1 MSAPLH
7 EVPRGFPLRL
17 LLDLP
22 RSRVDRDWYG
32 APLPWGVSW
41 AAARSP
47 DELLFGGVVE
57 APAGC
62 EEVTGFHEGLWAR
75 DVLELF
81 VPCLPAASG
90 AESSR
95 EEGER
100 YLELNL
106 SPAGAWWACLFSAY
120 RARSPEQPFPCEV
133 RIWSERRRDAWSV
146 VLALPLESV
155 GVQLDLERLRFC
167 AILGEPRRHLIHGIS
182 PGGKPDFHRLVLSS
196 TER

>member
-1 MSAPLH
+1 MIAPLLA
-7 EVPRGFPLRL
+7 VPRGFSLPSL
-17 LLDLP
+17 LALP
-22 RSRVDRDWYG
+22 RSRVLRDWHG

-41 AAARSP
+41 VAACSL

-62 EEVTGFHEGLWAR
+62 DEVTGFQEGLWSR

-81 VPCLPAASG
+81 IPCRHAATG
-90 AESSR
+90 TENTGGKEA
-95 EEGER
+95 R

-106 SPAGAWWACLFSAY
+106 SPAGAWWACLFDGY

-133 RIWSERRRDAWSV
+133 RTWSERRERSWSAA
-146 VLALPLESV
+146 LALPLGAI
-155 GVQLDLERLRFC
+155 GVKLDLKRLRFC
-167 AILGEPRRHLIHGIS
+167 AILGDPRRFLIHGAS
-182 PGGKPDFHRLVLSS
+182 PGGTPDFHGQITSP